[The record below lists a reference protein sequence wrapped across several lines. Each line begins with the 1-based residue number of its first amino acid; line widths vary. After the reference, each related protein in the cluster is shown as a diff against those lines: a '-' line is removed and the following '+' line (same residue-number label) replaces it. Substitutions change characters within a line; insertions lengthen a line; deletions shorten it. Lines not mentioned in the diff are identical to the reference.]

1 MASETKF
8 LPASDIQSEKKGKI
22 TACILSAYDL
32 PDCEHGNGR
41 NATAALPL
49 YVSMELLGKE
59 VRTGPPSARR
69 RDRNSFKFV
78 SEKQEGVSS
87 SDKQSTSSS
96 TNGGASNEISISAP
110 LELLYPQTAVFK
122 VVLDNKQALVAEV
135 ELSTVLHINE
145 PKWLILH
152 LEPEYKTK
160 SPPRLDD
167 TETDEHG
174 PTLRLK
180 LCLIGPFRPEVRAL
194 LSMSQTWFSAM
205 DGITAGSSAAWSAII
220 STVLPK
226 QFPRSVQKIFLVP
239 TVPLAAAS
247 AVLLPILLGLLTI
260 GLPFF
265 LPIIVGILTVAA
277 SLGIVGAG
285 VYLSSST
292 GRNIASKILG
302 PVATALTAT
311 TAGQQMIYETGPRP
325 SPVALA
331 EIVLPDDMI
340 GQLVV
345 SLLID
350 FIGSSSYLLPGVG
363 EAFDVTWAPIQTI
376 LLMAMYD
383 KAMPSLKY
391 ISFIEE
397 IMPFTDVLPSGTLG
411 WVRKYSPL
419 VMEEGLKR
427 VPDHIRDIVRDT
439 HHGR

>member
-1 MASETKF
+1 
-8 LPASDIQSEKKGKI
+8 
-22 TACILSAYDL
+22 
-32 PDCEHGNGR
+32 
-41 NATAALPL
+41 
-49 YVSMELLGKE
+49 
-59 VRTGPPSARR
+59 
-69 RDRNSFKFV
+69 
-78 SEKQEGVSS
+78 
-87 SDKQSTSSS
+87 
-96 TNGGASNEISISAP
+96 

-152 LEPEYKTK
+152 LEPEYMTK
-160 SPPRLDD
+160 SLPSSDGTDR
-167 TETDEHG
+167 DEHG

-180 LCLIGPFRPEVRAL
+180 LCLTGPYRPEIRAI
-194 LSMSQTWFSAM
+194 LSISQTWFSTM
-205 DGITAGSSAAWSAII
+205 DGITTVSSTAWNAFT
-220 STVLPK
+220 STLLLK
-226 QFPRSVQKIFLVP
+226 QVPRSVQKIFLVP

-247 AVLLPILLGLLTI
+247 VVLLPILLGLLTI

-265 LPIIVGILTVAA
+265 LPIIVGALSIAA
-277 SLGIVGAG
+277 SFGAVGTG

-292 GRNIASKILG
+292 GRQIASKIIG

-363 EAFDVTWAPIQTI
+363 EAFDVMWAPVQTI

-383 KAMPSLKY
+383 KSMPSLKY
-391 ISFIEE
+391 ISFMEE
-397 IMPFTDVLPSGTLG
+397 IIPFTDVLPSGTLG

-427 VPDHIRDIVRDT
+427 VPDHIRDIVRET
-439 HHGR
+439 RI

>member
-1 MASETKF
+1 MYKHVQVGKRHATRVGQTCV
-8 LPASDIQSEKKGKI
+8 SDSFVPFFF
-22 TACILSAYDL
+22 LSA
-32 PDCEHGNGR
+32 
-41 NATAALPL
+41 A
-49 YVSMELLGKE
+49 
-59 VRTGPPSARR
+59 
-69 RDRNSFKFV
+69 
-78 SEKQEGVSS
+78 
-87 SDKQSTSSS
+87 
-96 TNGGASNEISISAP
+96 NEISISAP
-110 LELLYPQTAVFK
+110 LDILYPQTAVFK

-135 ELSTVLHINE
+135 ELSTVLHVNE

-152 LEPEYKTK
+152 LEPEYKIK
-160 SPPRLDD
+160 SMPTNALDESEKD
-167 TETDEHG
+167 DEEHG

-180 LCLIGPFRPEVRAL
+180 LCLTGPFRPEVRAI

-205 DGITAGSSAAWSAII
+205 DGITSGSSAAWGAIS
-220 STVLPK
+220 STLLPK

-247 AVLLPILLGLLTI
+247 VVLLPILLGLLTI

-265 LPIIVGILTVAA
+265 LPIIVGILGVAA

-302 PVATALTAT
+302 PVVTAMTAT
-311 TAGQQMIYETGPRP
+311 TAGQQLIYETGPRP

-363 EAFDVTWAPIQTI
+363 EAFDITWAPIQTI

-439 HHGR
+439 RTT